1 MAERQATRAGLPQ
14 PKEQRVRATTGE
26 DAAAIAAASFVSE
39 VEQFRAAITDP
50 SVEFAVKQRAWDT
63 IVRHATLLD
72 PQDAGFWRAGV
83 ALKDAV
89 CAWLEANL
97 PAAAH

>member
-1 MAERQATRAGLPQ
+1 M
-14 PKEQRVRATTGE
+14 RATTVEG
-26 DAAAIAAASFVSE
+26 AAGIAAASFVSE
-39 VEQFRAAITDP
+39 IEQFRAAITDP
-50 SVEFAVKQRAWDT
+50 SVEFAAKQRAWDT

-89 CAWLEANL
+89 CAWLEANS
-97 PAAAH
+97 PATTH

>member
-1 MAERQATRAGLPQ
+1 MRTTTDMDATG
-14 PKEQRVRATTGE
+14 T
-26 DAAAIAAASFVSE
+26 AAASFVSE

-50 SVEFAVKQRAWDT
+50 SVELVAKQRAWDT
-63 IVRHATLLD
+63 IVRHAALLD

-89 CAWLEANL
+89 CAWLDANL
-97 PAAAH
+97 PSTTH